1 MLYMPLSAQYFF
13 TGEVKGPH
21 GDNLQHISILV
32 RSTGMVYKTGPY
44 GNFEIVSRAAD
55 DSLVFNVD
63 GYEKYCTPISSTEFL
78 RVILKELPLPETI
91 KKDNLISV
99 IKGGETEQ
107 SLPRNALQA
116 SLVENPF
123 VGQNATVSFSCNS
136 NGISYS
142 NIKRFLDMGLPVPA
156 EAIKLEEMLNYHNY
170 YYEDPGIKE
179 PFHCSSALLS
189 CPWNEAHRL
198 LCLNI
203 CAKKAVLPST
213 PPANF
218 VFLIDVTGS
227 MDMPNKLPLVKSC
240 LHLLVKN
247 LRNIDTVSIIEY
259 GGRQRMLA
267 GVPGSEK
274 EQLLRAIEQLYAD
287 GPSPGEAGLGA
298 AYKVATSQFIPRG
311 NNRVILITDGD
322 IASTPA
328 KGRDLIELA
337 RSRYQ
342 DSIHLSCLGVGM
354 NNDEVTELRA
364 LADAGHGN
372 FDLIEDAQQGERTML
387 GLLVKDSKGVADK
400 VCITAQFDTSLV
412 QEYRLLGFENKRSAL
427 EDTTLRLEECSIGSG
442 NAQLALFEI
451 IPKKD
456 SAGIQNIANIQID
469 YCLPG
474 QTQMKKMSY
483 DCPNK
488 LAPFET
494 ASASLKKTVCIAL
507 FGMKLK
513 GAACTAQFR
522 WPDIEKMTK
531 KIFTGNNV
539 IDRDYIALLTKA
551 RKVYERARN
560 N

>member
-1 MLYMPLSAQYFF
+1 ML
-13 TGEVKGPH
+13 
-21 GDNLQHISILV
+21 
-32 RSTGMVYKTGPY
+32 YKTGPY
-44 GNFEIVSRAAD
+44 GNFEIVSRIAE
-55 DSLVFNVD
+55 DSLIFNVD
-63 GYEKYCTPISSTEFL
+63 GYEKYRTPISSTEFL
-78 RVILKELPLPETI
+78 RVILKELPLPEARE
-91 KKDNLISV
+91 KNNLVSV
-99 IKGGETEQ
+99 IRGGDAEH
-107 SLPRNALQA
+107 PPAGDGLQT

-123 VGQNATVSFSCNS
+123 VSQNATVSFSCNS

-142 NIKRFLDMGLPVPA
+142 NIRRFIDMGLTVPA
-156 EAIKLEEMLNYHNY
+156 EAIKLEEILNYHNS
-170 YYEDPGIKE
+170 YYEDPGIKDQ
-179 PFHCSSALLS
+179 FHCSSTLLS

-203 CAKKAVLPST
+203 CARKTALPNT
-213 PPANF
+213 PPANL

-259 GGRQRMLA
+259 GGRQRILA

-287 GPSPGEAGLGA
+287 GPSPGETGLGA
-298 AYKVATSQFIPRG
+298 AYKVAASKYLPHG
-311 NNRVILITDGD
+311 NNKVILITDGD

-328 KGRDLIELA
+328 RGRDLVELA
-337 RSRYQ
+337 RRQYQ

-354 NNDEVTELRA
+354 SKDDLTELPA
-364 LADAGHGN
+364 LAEAGHGN
-372 FDLIEDAQQGERTML
+372 FDIIEDPQQGERTL
-387 GLLVKDSKGVADK
+387 LNLLVKDMPGVADK
-400 VCITAQFDTSLV
+400 VCISARFDTTLV

-427 EDTTLRLEECSIGSG
+427 EDTTLSLEGGSIGSG

-456 SAGIQNIANIQID
+456 SAGIGTIANIQID

-474 QTQMKKMSY
+474 QSVRKKMNY

-488 LAPFET
+488 LAAFET
-494 ASASLKKTVCIAL
+494 APAPLKKTVCIAL

-513 GAACTAQFR
+513 GAACTNQFS
-522 WPDIEKMTK
+522 WSDIEKLTK
-531 KIFTGNNV
+531 KVFTGKNI

-551 RKVYERARN
+551 RKVYERAHN